1 MPAKQLRLVPK
12 LPIFDIPDKYKDDEW
27 SVKEWDIYKNAPA
40 KRRSDWNLRSK
51 NTDNVFKFSL
61 CSNPFIAEEFKY
73 FMYHLIEVKRV
84 TITTF
89 SEYYDRYKIL
99 STYVN
104 TYMADSESILEL
116 EDLSLFEFYLST
128 QKKAGA
134 DEGIPAKFISQEF
147 QRASKKSRF
156 STFLTYAQSIIK
168 QYYEKDLPETKK
180 TIWHPNRFPF
190 CKGLDADKTLDFS
203 IIKNPVTMKNVQDF
217 CLHKLHAITFN
228 AVYAYLFDIKLFIRW
243 LDENHPLN
251 KLSDLTR
258 DILEEYFI
266 WVRTSSGYNS
276 HKANVSILN
285 LKVFLDW
292 GQLLEKK
299 DMPDQPLIMR
309 NDYVLKTKKESR
321 YLTDSEVKGLL
332 NVLPQMPKLYG
343 RMVYCLLFL
352 GMRFSELAKLDVN
365 AIKKNDDDTYYLDLW
380 QYKTQAVNEKPVF
393 ENTLKIMAAEIERN
407 KKRFGE
413 DNVKYVFV
421 TDQNTPVAN
430 GTLNDNINKV
440 LTKNNVLGRDGKI
453 LHVTTHRFRATV
465 ATNLISE
472 GVSVDVAAQL
482 LGQTTLSSLSHYA
495 TVANDVVKEQLKPRL
510 EKDEMLIRNIGKG
523 KDMAEVIPEKSV
535 ALCNGYCGKSPLT
548 TPCAKANACF
558 NCSMFIPSIQFL
570 NAYHIQLLE
579 IEATIKVA
587 EANNYDM
594 MLKKALREKVALEKI
609 IEKLEKGDRKNDS

>member
-579 IEATIKVA
+579 IEANIKVA

>member
-535 ALCNGYCGKSPLT
+535 ALCNGYCGKNPLT

>member
-548 TPCAKANACF
+548 TPCAKAHACF

>member
-495 TVANDVVKEQLKPRL
+495 TVANDVVQEQLKPRL

>member
-510 EKDEMLIRNIGKG
+510 EKDEMLIRNIGRG

>member
-495 TVANDVVKEQLKPRL
+495 TVTNDVVKEQLKPRL

>member
-1 MPAKQLRLVPK
+1 M
-12 LPIFDIPDKYKDDEW
+12 
-27 SVKEWDIYKNAPA
+27 
-40 KRRSDWNLRSK
+40 
-51 NTDNVFKFSL
+51 
-61 CSNPFIAEEFKY
+61 
-73 FMYHLIEVKRV
+73 
-84 TITTF
+84 
-89 SEYYDRYKIL
+89 
-99 STYVN
+99 
-104 TYMADSESILEL
+104 
-116 EDLSLFEFYLST
+116 
-128 QKKAGA
+128 
-134 DEGIPAKFISQEF
+134 
-147 QRASKKSRF
+147 
-156 STFLTYAQSIIK
+156 
-168 QYYEKDLPETKK
+168 
-180 TIWHPNRFPF
+180 
-190 CKGLDADKTLDFS
+190 DADKTLDFS

>member
-535 ALCNGYCGKSPLT
+535 ALC
-548 TPCAKANACF
+548 
-558 NCSMFIPSIQFL
+558 
-570 NAYHIQLLE
+570 
-579 IEATIKVA
+579 
-587 EANNYDM
+587 
-594 MLKKALREKVALEKI
+594 
-609 IEKLEKGDRKNDS
+609 

>member
-73 FMYHLIEVKRV
+73 FMYQLIEVKRV

>member
-40 KRRSDWNLRSK
+40 KRRSDWNLHSK
-51 NTDNVFKFSL
+51 NTNNVFKFSL

-104 TYMADSESILEL
+104 TYMSDSESILEL

-190 CKGLDADKTLDFS
+190 CKGLVTDKTLDFS
-203 IIKNPVTMKNVQDF
+203 IIKNPVTLKNVQDF

-365 AIKKNDDDTYYLDLW
+365 AIKKNDDGTYYLDLW
-380 QYKTQAVNEKPVF
+380 QYKTQAANEKPVF

-510 EKDEMLIRNIGKG
+510 EKDEMLIRSIGKG
-523 KDMAEVIPEKSV
+523 KDMAEIIPEKSV

-548 TPCAKANACF
+548 TPCAKANVCF

>member
-430 GTLNDNINKV
+430 GTLNDNINKD

>member
-413 DNVKYVFV
+413 DNVKYVF
-421 TDQNTPVAN
+421 DQNTPVAN

>member
-1 MPAKQLRLVPK
+1 MPARKLRVVK
-12 LPIFDIPDKYKDDEW
+12 ELPLFDIPEKYKYDEW
-27 SVKEWDIYKNAPA
+27 DVKAWDIYGNAPSTIKSA
-40 KRRSDWNLRSK
+40 WDFHSDATGNAIR
-51 NTDNVFKFSL
+51 FSL
-61 CSNPFIAEEFKY
+61 CNNQYIAEEYKY
-73 FMYHLIEVKRV
+73 YMYYLIEVKK
-84 TITTF
+84 IALTTLIK
-89 SEYYDRYKIL
+89 YYDLYKVL
-99 STYVN
+99 ARYVN
-104 TYMADSESILEL
+104 ANMADSQSILEL
-116 EDLSLFEFYLST
+116 EDSALLRSYLLSIEKDSTNDGDSVLFT
-128 QKKAGA
+128 
-134 DEGIPAKFISQEF
+134 AKGFT
-147 QRASKKSRF
+147 SKDKNERF
-156 STFLTYAQSIIK
+156 LIFLTDSQTVIK
-168 QYYEKDLPETKK
+168 AYYEKDMPETKK
-180 TIWHPNRFPF
+180 LIWHSENLPF
-190 CKGLDADKTLDFS
+190 CKKSCANKHLDFS
-203 IIKNPVTMKNVQDF
+203 EIKDPVMLKNVQDF
-217 CLHKLHAITFN
+217 CLQKLYAIAFN
-228 AVYAYLFDIKLFIRW
+228 SVYAYLFDIKLFLRW
-243 LDENHPLN
+243 LDKNHPLE
-251 KLSDLTR
+251 DLDRLDR
-258 DILEEYFI
+258 DILEKYFT
-266 WVRTSSGYNS
+266 WVRTASGYNS
-276 HKANVSILN
+276 NKANVAILN
-285 LKVFLDW
+285 LKVFFDW
-292 GQLLEKK
+292 GQLLERKH
-299 DMPDQPLIMR
+299 MPKNQLIL
-309 NDYVLKTKKESR
+309 NSDYMLKTKKESR

-352 GMRFSELAKLDVN
+352 GMRFSELARLDVN
-365 AIKKNDDDTYYLDLW
+365 AIKKNDDGTYYLDLW

-421 TDQNTPVAN
+421 NDKNEPVIVE
-430 GTLNDNINKV
+430 TINRHIKKV
-440 LTKNNVLGRDGKI
+440 LEKNNVLGRDGKI

-472 GVSVDVAAQL
+472 GVNVDVAAQL

-495 TVANDVVKEQLKPRL
+495 TVTNDVVKEQLKPRL

-535 ALCNGYCGKSPLT
+535 ALCNGYCGKNPLT

-594 MLKKALREKVALEKI
+594 MLKKALREKEALEKI